1 MIRLIQL
8 LLNLG
13 IVGTISAI
21 LVIVGG
27 YLFFKPTL
35 PEIELVDENSLIS
48 PVQIFSSDNVL
59 LAEFGEQK
67 RRTLSFEEIPDNIK
81 HAFLAAEDDSFFEH
95 EGFRLLSFARAL
107 FQIIQQGEIVS
118 GGGTITMQVVRG
130 YLLNRDQN
138 VVRKLKE
145 IYLAFELESMA
156 SKEEIFE
163 LYINTFFFG
172 NRSYGVEAAAQTY
185 FSKTVNELTLA
196 EAAIIAGTAQRP
208 SDVNPIRSPERA
220 VSRRNWILKRMYSLG
235 YIGKG
240 EYLLAIM
247 EPLNVVQD
255 IFTYAVDARYFSEVI
270 RQSLIDEYGLKV
282 YKEGWKVTSTLDS
295 GLQANALLA
304 QQSNLL
310 AYDKRHGWRETNTI
324 SELFSPEDFQEIA
337 AGRLELLFNN
347 LEEDAELGSSN
358 SLIAQV
364 RNAFNEMHG
373 FKDFHKAL
381 VVDIKPKRVIL
392 MQENLEIV
400 TMNWD
405 DDLQWA
411 RKRIA
416 IDSFGPRP
424 QNFYDILSP
433 GDLIFFRWKNDQ
445 PVLEQM
451 PEAQSAL
458 VSLDPNSG
466 AIKTYIGGINF
477 SESNFDRVK
486 ISYPQ
491 TGSSFKPFVYAAAFN
506 AGYSGASVVNDAPII
521 FEDDNLESY
530 WRPENYTKKFYGDT
544 RLREALIQSINIVTI
559 KLMREIGIEE
569 TRRFLASMGFNESR
583 LNPDLS
589 LALGSSSF
597 SPLEMARAYSLIA
610 NLGQPITPY
619 FIERIEDRNG
629 NVIFDYSQGPKDG
642 LELIFPWISDAG
654 NQDNPFSALPELP
667 DLNIDSRIFF
677 LVKDILQEALK
688 RGTSGRKTKILDRK
702 DIGGKTGTTND
713 AISTWFSG
721 FTEELATTV
730 WVGTDDFSSLGKDEF
745 GSSIALPIWVDFM
758 ESSIEK
764 IPEKV
769 GKVPEGISY
778 IRVNRD
784 TGLPTKEISEKSYF
798 EISLD

>member
-1 MIRLIQL
+1 MIRLIQSL
-8 LLNLG
+8 LTLG

-27 YLFFKPTL
+27 YIFFKPSL
-35 PEIELVDENSLIS
+35 PEIELVDENTLIS
-48 PVQIFSSDNVL
+48 PVQIFSSDEVL

-67 RRTLSFEEIPDNIK
+67 RRTLSFQEIPYNVK
-81 HAFLAAEDDSFFEH
+81 YAFLAAEDDSFFEH

-130 YLLNRDQN
+130 YLLSRDQN

-156 SKEEIFE
+156 TKEEIFE

-172 NRSYGVEAAAQTY
+172 NRSYGVQAAAQTY
-185 FSKTVNELTLA
+185 FSKNVDQLTLA

-240 EYLLAIM
+240 EYLLAKM
-247 EPLNVVQD
+247 EPLNVKQD
-255 IFTYAVDARYFSEVI
+255 IFNFEVDARYFAEVI
-270 RQSLIDEYGLKV
+270 RQSLIDHYGLRV
-282 YKEGWKVTSTLDS
+282 YKEGWKVFSTLDS
-295 GLQANALLA
+295 ELQNNALAA
-304 QQSNLL
+304 QAKNLL
-310 AYDKRHGWRETNTI
+310 AYDKRQGWREPKNI
-324 SELFSPEDFQEIA
+324 NVLFTQEDFAELA
-337 AGRLELLFNN
+337 AGRFELLFEN

-358 SLIAQV
+358 SLIAKL
-364 RNAFNEMHG
+364 RTSFDTMHG
-373 FKDFHKAL
+373 FRELHKGL
-381 VVDIKPKRVIL
+381 VVDIKPRRVMIL
-392 MQENLEIV
+392 KEDLNLV
-400 TMNWD
+400 VMNWD
-405 DDLQWA
+405 ENLQWA
-411 RKRIA
+411 RKRIS

-424 QNFYDILSP
+424 QNFYDVLKL
-433 GDLIFFRWKNDQ
+433 GDLIFFKSENDQ
-445 PVLEQM
+445 LLLEQM
-451 PEAQSAL
+451 PVAESAI
-458 VSLDPNSG
+458 VSLNPKSG

-477 SESNFDRVK
+477 TNSNFDRVR

-491 TGSSFKPFVYAAAFN
+491 TGSSFKPFIYAAAFN
-506 AGYSGASVVNDAPII
+506 AGYSGASVINDAPII
-521 FEDDNLESY
+521 FEDKNLESY

-544 RLREALIQSINIVTI
+544 RLREALIQSINIVTV
-559 KLMREIGIEE
+559 KLLREIGIDE
-569 TRRFLASMGFNESR
+569 TRLFLNALGFDESR

-610 NLGQPITPY
+610 NLGNPINPY
-619 FIERIEDRNG
+619 FIERIEDRHG
-629 NVIFDYSQGPKDG
+629 NVIFDHKQMVQESV
-642 LELIFPWISDAG
+642 ELIFPWISNSG
-654 NQDNPFSALPELP
+654 NQEDPFQILPELSNP
-667 DLNIDSRIFF
+667 KIDPRVFF
-677 LVKDILQEALK
+677 LVKDILKEALK
-688 RGTSGRKTKILDRK
+688 RGTSGRKTKILDRD

-721 FTEELATTV
+721 FSEELVTTI
-730 WVGTDDFSSLGKDEF
+730 WVGTDDFSSLGKNEF
-745 GSSIALPIWVDFM
+745 GSSIALPTWVDFM
-758 ESSIEK
+758 EESLDI
-764 IPEKV
+764 IPERA
-769 GKVPEGISY
+769 GKVPAGVSY

-784 TGLPTKEISEKSYF
+784 TGQPTKDISEKSYF

>member
-282 YKEGWKVTSTLDS
+282 YKEGWKVISTLDS
-295 GLQANALLA
+295 GLQSNALLA

-324 SELFSPEDFQEIA
+324 GELFSSEDFQEIA

-364 RNAFNEMHG
+364 RNAFDEMHG

-451 PEAQSAL
+451 PEAESAL

-642 LELIFPWISDAG
+642 LELIFPWISDAR
-654 NQDNPFSALPELP
+654 NQDNPFSALTELP